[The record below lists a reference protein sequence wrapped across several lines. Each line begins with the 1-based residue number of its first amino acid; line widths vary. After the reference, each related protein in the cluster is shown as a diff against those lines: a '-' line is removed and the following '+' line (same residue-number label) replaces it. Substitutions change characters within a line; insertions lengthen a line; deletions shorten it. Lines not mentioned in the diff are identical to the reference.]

1 MLKLLDKKDVDML
14 NGPIVKGLLTI
25 ALPIMIMNVIQSM
38 FNIIDMTVLRN
49 FGQNGSVGA
58 VGVCSYLIS
67 LVTGLLVGCSAGA
80 NVVISRFI
88 GRNDRERANK
98 TVASAIAFAFLGGIV
113 IALVGILGAR
123 LFLTWMNC
131 SEELIDNAVLYFRLY
146 FAGVPI
152 LMVYNFCAAILR
164 STGDSKRPMIYLT
177 TGGILKVIF
186 NFIFV
191 AGFRMSVEGVAFA
204 TIISWSVSC
213 FFGLRAVFTNH
224 NPMIKISPRDIRIHK
239 AELLEVLH
247 IGIPAGLQ
255 QALYS
260 IANVVISS
268 AVNTFGADAT
278 TGISIA
284 NTFDGILYQI
294 ATAPAYAVMP
304 YVSQNLGAGNLKRA
318 KQAIVRGMLIAAIMA
333 GSIGALSAIFSGPLS
348 SIMAEN
354 SAQIAYSQQKMVII
368 SSTYFICGINNILSE
383 TMRGFRQPIIP
394 TVATLIYMCLLR
406 FAWVWWIFPNF
417 PNLTFLYLVWPI
429 GWILSIITVT
439 AFLLHS
445 IKNDNWKKRF
455 TN

>member
-1 MLKLLDKKDVDML
+1 MLKLLGKKDVDML

-38 FNIIDMTVLRN
+38 FNIIDMTILKN
-49 FGQNGSVGA
+49 FGHNGSVGA

-88 GRNDRERANK
+88 GQKDKERANK
-98 TVASAIAFAFLGGIV
+98 TVASSMAFAFLGGILLA
-113 IALVGILGAR
+113 IVGILGAR

-131 SEELIDNAVLYFRLY
+131 AESLIDNAVLYFRLY

-152 LMVYNFCAAILR
+152 LMVYNFCAAVLR
-164 STGDSKRPMIYLT
+164 STGDSKRPMLYLT
-177 TGGILKVIF
+177 LGGILKVVF
-186 NFIFV
+186 TFVFV
-191 AGFRMSVEGVAFA
+191 AWFNMSVEGVAFA
-204 TIISWSVSC
+204 TIISWSASC
-213 FFGLRAVFTNH
+213 ALGLRAVFTND
-224 NPMIKISPRDIRIHK
+224 NEMIKISPKDIRIHK
-239 AELLEVLH
+239 KELLDSLH

-284 NTFDGILYQI
+284 NTFDGILYLI
-294 ATAPAYAVMP
+294 ATAPALAVMP

-318 KQAIVRGMLIAAIMA
+318 KQAIARGMMIAIAMA
-333 GSIGALSAIFSGPLS
+333 GSLGALSAIFSGPLS

-354 SAQIAYSQQKMVII
+354 SAQIAYSQQKMMII

-383 TMRGFRQPIIP
+383 TMRGFRRPLIP
-394 TVATLIYMCLLR
+394 TVATMAYMCLLR
-406 FAWVWWIFPNF
+406 FVWVWWIFPLV

-429 GWILSIITVT
+429 GWILSIVTVGI
-439 AFLLHS
+439 FLYFT

-455 TN
+455 VK

>member
-1 MLKLLDKKDVDML
+1 MLKFLDKKDVDML

-25 ALPIMIMNVIQSM
+25 ALPIMIMNVVQSM

-186 NFIFV
+186 NFVFV
-191 AGFRMSVEGVAFA
+191 VWFGMSVEGVAFA

-224 NPMIKISPRDIRIHK
+224 NPMIKIGPKDIRIHK
-239 AELLEVLH
+239 AEVMEILH

-294 ATAPAYAVMP
+294 ATAPALAVMP

-318 KQAIVRGMLIAAIMA
+318 KQAIVRGMMIAAIMA

-354 SAQIAYSQQKMVII
+354 AAQIEYSQQKMMII

-383 TMRGFRQPIIP
+383 TMRGFRRPMIP
-394 TVATLIYMCLLR
+394 TVSTLLYMCLFR
-406 FAWVWWIFPNF
+406 FAWVWWIFPLV

-429 GWILSIITVT
+429 GWILSIITVVS
-439 AFLLHS
+439 FL
-445 IKNDNWKKRF
+445 IPTMKNDNWKKRF
-455 TN
+455 VN

>member
-177 TGGILKVIF
+177 TGGLLKVIF

-191 AGFRMSVEGVAFA
+191 V
-204 TIISWSVSC
+204 C
-213 FFGLRAVFTNH
+213 
-224 NPMIKISPRDIRIHK
+224 
-239 AELLEVLH
+239 
-247 IGIPAGLQ
+247 
-255 QALYS
+255 
-260 IANVVISS
+260 
-268 AVNTFGADAT
+268 
-278 TGISIA
+278 
-284 NTFDGILYQI
+284 IL
-294 ATAPAYAVMP
+294 
-304 YVSQNLGAGNLKRA
+304 
-318 KQAIVRGMLIAAIMA
+318 
-333 GSIGALSAIFSGPLS
+333 
-348 SIMAEN
+348 
-354 SAQIAYSQQKMVII
+354 
-368 SSTYFICGINNILSE
+368 
-383 TMRGFRQPIIP
+383 
-394 TVATLIYMCLLR
+394 LLR
-406 FAWVWWIFPNF
+406 SSRGIHQ
-417 PNLTFLYLVWPI
+417 
-429 GWILSIITVT
+429 S
-439 AFLLHS
+439 
-445 IKNDNWKKRF
+445 
-455 TN
+455 

>member
-1 MLKLLDKKDVDML
+1 MLKLLGKKDVDML

-38 FNIIDMTVLRN
+38 FNIIDMTILRN
-49 FGQNGSVGA
+49 FGDAGSVGS
-58 VGVCSYLIS
+58 VGVCSYLTS
-67 LVTGLLVGCSAGA
+67 LVTGLLVGCSAGS
-80 NVVISRFI
+80 NVVVSRFI
-88 GRNDRERANK
+88 GRRDKEGANK
-98 TVASAIAFAFLGGIV
+98 TVGTALLFAFLGGVV
-113 IALVGILGAR
+113 IALIGIFGAR

-131 SEELIDNAVLYFRLY
+131 ADELIDNAVLYFRLY

-164 STGDSKRPMIYLT
+164 STGDSRRPMIFLT

-191 AGFRMSVEGVAFA
+191 AGFGMSVEGVAFA
-204 TIISWSVSC
+204 TIISWSTACVL
-213 FFGLRAVFTNH
+213 GLRAIFTNH
-224 NPMIKISPRDIRIHK
+224 NEMIKITPRDIRIHK
-239 AELLEVLH
+239 DVLLDVLH
-247 IGIPAGLQ
+247 LGIPAGLQ

-294 ATAPAYAVMP
+294 ATAPALAVMP

-318 KQAIVRGMLIAAIMA
+318 KQAMVRGMMIAAVMA

-354 SAQIAYSQQKMVII
+354 SAQIAYSQQKMMII

-383 TMRGFRQPIIP
+383 TMRGFRRPLIP
-394 TVATLIYMCLLR
+394 TVATLIYMCLFR
-406 FAWVWWIFPNF
+406 FAWVWWIFPHV

-429 GWILSIITVT
+429 GWILSIITVV
-439 AFLLHS
+439 AFL
-445 IKNDNWKKRF
+445 IPTMKNYNWKKRF
-455 TN
+455 IN

>member
-1 MLKLLDKKDVDML
+1 ML

-25 ALPIMIMNVIQSM
+25 AIPIMIMNVIQSM
-38 FNIIDMTVLRN
+38 FNIIDMTILKN

-67 LVTGLLVGCSAGA
+67 LVTGLLIGCSAGS
-80 NVVISRFI
+80 NVVISRYI
-88 GRNDRERANK
+88 GRNDKEKATK
-98 TVASAIAFAFLGGIV
+98 TVASSLAFAFLGGIV
-113 IALVGILGAR
+113 LAIVGISGAR

-131 SEELIDNAVLYFRLY
+131 AESLIDNAVLYFRLY

-152 LMVYNFCAAILR
+152 FMVYNFCAAILR

-177 TGGILKVIF
+177 IGGIFKVVF
-186 NFIFV
+186 TFVFV
-191 AGFRMSVEGVAFA
+191 AWFNMSVEGVAFA
-204 TIISWSVSC
+204 TIISWLASC
-213 FFGLRAVFTNH
+213 VLGLRAVFTNH
-224 NPMIKISPRDIRIHK
+224 NEMIKTSLKDIRIHK
-239 AELLEVLH
+239 EELLEVLH

-284 NTFDGILYQI
+284 NNFDGILYQI
-294 ATAPAYAVMP
+294 ATAPALAVMP

-318 KQAIVRGMLIAAIMA
+318 KQAIFRGMMIAAIMA
-333 GSIGALSAIFSGPLS
+333 GSLGALSAIFSGPLS

-354 SAQIAYSQQKMVII
+354 AAQIEYSQQKMMII

-383 TMRGFRQPIIP
+383 TMRGFRRPIIP
-394 TVATLIYMCLLR
+394 TVATMAYMCLLR
-406 FAWVWWIFPNF
+406 FVWVWWIFPHY

-429 GWILSIITVT
+429 GWILSIITVGI
-439 AFLLHS
+439 FLLFT